1 MKKSKI
7 ASYLGLARRAGKL
20 LSGYRTCA
28 GSIGRGSI
36 KLIIL
41 AEDTSQNTKDKF
53 VSLCPRHGIPC
64 RIYATTDILSE
75 MTGLS
80 GRGIYGITGV
90 NFAEAMIKEIEN
102 EQIVLN
108 ME

>member
-20 LSGYRTCA
+20 LSGYRTCV
-28 GSIGRGSI
+28 GNIGKGSI

-53 VSLCPRHGIPC
+53 VSLCERHKIPC
-64 RIYATTDILSE
+64 RVYEATDVLSE
-75 MTGLS
+75 MTGLA
-80 GRGIYGITGV
+80 GRGIYGVTDV

-102 EQIVLN
+102 EQIMLN
-108 ME
+108 VE

>member
-28 GSIGRGSI
+28 GSIGKGSI

-53 VSLCPRHGIPC
+53 VSLCGRHGIPC
-64 RIYATTDILSE
+64 KNYASTDALSD

-80 GRGIYGITGV
+80 GRGIYGITEV
-90 NFAEAMIKEIEN
+90 NFAEAMVKEIEN
-102 EQIVLN
+102 EQIMLN